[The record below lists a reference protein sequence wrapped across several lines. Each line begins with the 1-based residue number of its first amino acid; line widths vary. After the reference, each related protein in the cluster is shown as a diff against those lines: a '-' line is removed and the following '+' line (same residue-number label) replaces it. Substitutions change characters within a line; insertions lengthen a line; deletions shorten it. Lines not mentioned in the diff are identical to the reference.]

1 MASLSQLIV
10 KISADASGF
19 EKTVSGLQ
27 KSAASMAEKFEQAG
41 SVLTRAV
48 SLPLGLLGGAAL
60 KSAADFEGLRRGL
73 EAVTGSAAKAEAQF
87 QSLKKV
93 AELPG
98 LGFREAVQGSI
109 NLQAAGFSAGTAE
122 RALKA
127 FGNALATVGKG
138 RAELDGVILALS
150 QIQSKG
156 KVSAEEIN
164 QLAERLPQIR
174 QALKAAFGTSNTEE
188 IQKLGISSEQAIE
201 RIIKEFEKLPAVTG
215 GLRNSFE
222 NLRDRA
228 EQSLAALGNAIAPFA
243 TKAIDAIDPLI
254 GKLGELGKGFAA
266 LPDPVQKVG
275 IGIAGLALAA
285 GPIASVVAKFKEL
298 QVIVLKIA
306 AATGS
311 LGVGGFAAILGGG
324 ALLAAKNNLDA
335 LSDSYDS
342 AQERAKTFQD
352 RLKDPDFVKKLKEQ
366 ASEVG
371 DFGIRLAQSGA
382 KAGVSAEQLKLAFAG
397 LNVKPV
403 AQLKEELAAA
413 EKNFRT
419 ITEAAKQG
427 LATQQDL
434 ANAALSVK
442 AAHDALNV
450 SAEQTRVIFKAISF
464 ADKSKDN
471 ELFAASIGRIG
482 QESDRLKKEIG
493 TLQDQIDN
501 GPKFDELVGPNIE
514 LGVTA
519 FARLIPHAKEF
530 NTDLL
535 TAGERTAKFVDG
547 LAKIGAQSALTA
559 DALQNI
565 KIPQVLQ
572 DVQEQIKKTT
582 SKFKT
587 PELSAFGKEVQ
598 RIGSLMSN
606 TLADAI
612 VRAESLGAAFKRV
625 GQEIAATILTYAI
638 NQGIKLLINEL
649 GKLVGAIGGAGN
661 AFQKAFGASSSL
673 GGASSAG
680 GGIASAAAGSGGD
693 GMGAPKS
700 ILPPIVSAFLEI
712 SNFLQNRRM
721 EQDIGRLEVTSR
733 GQLNQLVS
741 LQQTLNTYLPNLLN
755 TQYLLSIDDGI
766 KKIYQGLS
774 QVDFSGIRGDG
785 AVTIGT
791 INVTGGATVQ
801 DGERVAEAIT
811 RTLRLRSRAFATP

>member
-19 EKTVSGLQ
+19 EKTINGLQ

-109 NLQAAGFSAGTAE
+109 NLQAAGFSANTAE

-228 EQSLAALGNAIAPFA
+228 EQSLAALGGAIAPFA

-275 IGIAGLALAA
+275 IGIAGLAIAA

-366 ASEVG
+366 ASEIG

-413 EKNFRT
+413 EKNFQT
-419 ITEAAKQG
+419 INDAAKQG

-434 ANAALSVK
+434 ANAAAAVK

-450 SAEQTRVIFKAISF
+450 SVEQTRLVFKAISF

-471 ELFAASIGRIG
+471 ELFAASIAKIG
-482 QESDRLKKEIG
+482 QESDRLKKEVAN
-493 TLQDQIDN
+493 LQEQIDN

-547 LAKIGAQSALTA
+547 LAKIEAQSALTA

-565 KIPQVLQ
+565 KIPQILK
-572 DVQEQIKKTT
+572 DIQEDIKKTT
-582 SKFKT
+582 SKFKA
-587 PELSAFGKEVQ
+587 PELSAFAQEVK
-598 RIGSLMSN
+598 RIGNMMSN
-606 TLADAI
+606 TLADTI
-612 VRAESLGAAFKRV
+612 VRAESLGKAFAKI

-638 NQGIKLLINEL
+638 NQGIKLLIGSLDGLINKL
-649 GKLVGAIGGAGN
+649 GSVGKAI
-661 AFQKAFGASSSL
+661 QDAFGGVAKTPGIIPQPSNS
-673 GGASSAG
+673 GAPVSQ
-680 GGIASAAAGSGGD
+680 IASGGL
-693 GMGAPKS
+693 AS
-700 ILPPIVSAFLEI
+700 TVTAVSSVATAVFSALQ
-712 SNFLQNRRM
+712 FLQGRRM
-721 EQDIGRLEVTSR
+721 EQDIGRIEVTSR

-741 LQQTLNTYLPNLLN
+741 LQETLNTYLPNLLN
-755 TQYLLSIDDGI
+755 TQYLLSIDEGI
-766 KKIYQGLS
+766 KRIYQGLS
-774 QVDFSGIRGDG
+774 QVDFSGIRGEG
-785 AVTIGT
+785 AITIGT
-791 INVTGGATVQ
+791 INVSGGATVQ
-801 DGERVAEAIT
+801 DGERVAEALK
-811 RTLRLRSRAFATP
+811 RTLRLKSRAFA